1 MDSGLR
7 SIASNQCGA
16 ANTWR
21 GLSQKDEDGYGM
33 VASEL
38 GTARAHTIT
47 KGWVR
52 PRQARD
58 STVGE
63 AKQWESGSSM
73 AFW

>member
-1 MDSGLR
+1 
-7 SIASNQCGA
+7 
-16 ANTWR
+16 
-21 GLSQKDEDGYGM
+21 M

-58 STVGE
+58 STVCE
-63 AKQWESGSSM
+63 AKQWESGSNM

>member
-1 MDSGLR
+1 
-7 SIASNQCGA
+7 
-16 ANTWR
+16 
-21 GLSQKDEDGYGM
+21 M

-38 GTARAHTIT
+38 GTARAHAIT
-47 KGWVR
+47 KEWAR

-73 AFW
+73 AFWRAGGSHWPGRYPPAVGTDKLSG